1 MTEHIEVEKPCV
13 RGCTRDDGNPM
24 AATHGEYCG
33 RCWGRLKAALSITG
47 ELAHHLIGNAIA
59 SGGGSDDRVDASRDA
74 PVPFNQ
80 AAFDDANE
88 LYSLLAYWAA
98 AWATTLRTKVPDMAV
113 GAWRADNGKI
123 MGLPAGVSAETAS
136 SLVGTLAAWIR
147 DRLDTILASGAH
159 DDIDALDDAVRDV
172 WRMNARWPRLER
184 PVYSPIPCQRDE
196 CAKPIAV
203 FPPRFRGDE
212 RTAICD
218 AGHVY
223 QESEFEFLKIM
234 LAEESKVQ
242 ARANKTAARLAK
254 KYGLSRNR

>member
-1 MTEHIEVEKPCV
+1 MTEDIVKPCV

-24 AATHGEYCG
+24 GATHGEYCG
-33 RCWGRLKAALSITG
+33 RCWGRLKAALSIAG
-47 ELAHHLIGNAIA
+47 ELTQHLVANALT
-59 SGGGSDDRVDASRDA
+59 SVDGGGDRVDSSVEAL
-74 PVPFNQ
+74 VPFNEL
-80 AAFDDANE
+80 AFDDVNE

-98 AWATTLRTKVPDMAV
+98 VWAGTLHQKVPDMAV

-136 SLVGTLAAWIR
+136 TLTSGLAGWIR
-147 DRLDTILASGAH
+147 DRLDPILASGAH

-242 ARANKTAARLAK
+242 ARANKTAARLAR
-254 KYGLSRNR
+254 KYGFGREGA